1 MREKLNESRA
11 AQIGLVA
18 VLVVAAAVMFL
29 KSSGGGE
36 SEGGEAEAETK
47 VTIESGGETLSIAA
61 PTPTATT
68 SSTGMGE
75 LPTSLPAAKPL
86 PRRFTAAYESGKAI
100 ALLVV
105 HDGGIDDAYTK
116 LALREAAR
124 VARIERSEGWNDVA
138 PVSVI
143 VVPAK
148 RISDYAAVTVGLN
161 VNQVPALIVMRPKGL
176 SHGIPQATV
185 SYGVQSPES
194 ILTTLVDAGYDGPE
208 SGTYHPG

>member
-1 MREKLNESRA
+1 MREKLNESKA

-18 VLVVAAAVMFL
+18 VLVVVAAVLFL

-36 SEGGEAEAETK
+36 SEGGEAEAETT
-47 VTIESGGETLSIAA
+47 VTIESGGETLSVSG
-61 PTPTATT
+61 PTPTATA
-68 SSTGMGE
+68 SPSGMGD
-75 LPTSLPAAKPL
+75 LPTTLPTAKPL
-86 PRRFTAAYESGKAI
+86 PRRFTAAYEAGKAV

-116 LALREAAR
+116 LALREAAK
-124 VARIERSEGWNDVA
+124 VADLARSEGWNNVA
-138 PVSVI
+138 PLAVI

-148 RISDYAAVTVGLN
+148 RISDYAAVTVGLD

-176 SHGIPQATV
+176 SHGVPQATV

-194 ILTTLVDAGYDGPE
+194 ILTTLVDASYDGPE

>member
-1 MREKLNESRA
+1 MREKLNESKA

-18 VLVVAAAVMFL
+18 VLVVVAAVLFL

-36 SEGGEAEAETK
+36 SEGGEAEPETT
-47 VTIESGGETLSIAA
+47 VTIESGGETLSVSG
-61 PTPTATT
+61 PTPTATA
-68 SSTGMGE
+68 SPSGMGD
-75 LPTSLPAAKPL
+75 LPTTLPTAKPL
-86 PRRFTAAYESGKAI
+86 PRRFTAAYEAGKAV

-116 LALREAAR
+116 LALREAAK
-124 VARIERSEGWNDVA
+124 VADLARSEGWNNVA
-138 PVSVI
+138 PLAVI

-176 SHGIPQATV
+176 SHGVPQATV
-185 SYGVQSPES
+185 SYGAQSPES
-194 ILTTLVDAGYDGPE
+194 ILTTLVDASYDGPE